1 MEPYKFYIEQTA
13 YDGVTYTHDRAY
25 ETFATWGIVCG
36 NTPYRNYGDP
46 KDAATRNWLD
56 EHGEDVYI
64 PQDVKL
70 KKFDMEVTFLCNGTE
85 DRVKYNVNQFHLF
98 LLGKDSKYKSMHQ
111 SGVEVENT
119 ISAVGPRLALYDE
132 YSNVGWKDVRF
143 KSFSTDG
150 LVMDNGDD
158 EIVLEFKVTFE
169 VFDPFT
175 KVDLITNQHGN
186 SITWE
191 G

>member
-1 MEPYKFYIEQTA
+1 MEPYKFYIEQTSFNGTSYTFGRA
-13 YDGVTYTHDRAY
+13 YD
-25 ETFATWGIVCG
+25 TFTTWKVVCG
-36 NTPYRNYGDP
+36 KTPFRNYGDP
-46 KDAATRNWLD
+46 KDVATRNWLD

-64 PQDVKL
+64 PADVKL

-85 DRVKYNVNQFHLF
+85 ESVKYNVNQFHLF
-98 LLGKDSKYKSMHQ
+98 LLGKDSKYKSINQ
-111 SGVEVENT
+111 GGIEIENT
-119 ISAVGPRLALYDE
+119 ITAVGPRLAIYDE

-158 EIVLEFKVTFE
+158 EIVLEFKVVFE

-175 KVDLITNQHGN
+175 KVDVVTGTHG
-186 SITWE
+186 STITW
-191 G
+191 